1 MSTTIEIRK
10 AAALI
15 IEKTCNGN
23 ALPFAE
29 HLLVMKA
36 IDGDLADDDRT
47 ELEALYKRVSDG
59 TYDPAEKAWF
69 WGISGLTKA
78 GQYLCWKDHPVAF
91 WEKVSPAEEKAMAQR
106 IGDRCARLEALGV
119 LVTIA
124 SVEWFWSWFDG
135 IVATNPYLSLLAMTP
150 FIWERKAPNGQNGQ
164 VEAMF
169 VTGLDEH
176 YRGVIWDGEHVIKT
190 PLPTRDHAWF
200 RSMGWE
206 VMLHDSP
213 HYRHYKTTGWREMCA
228 QLQSIGVP
236 PDILER

>member
-1 MSTTIEIRK
+1 MSTTTEIK
-10 AAALI
+10 TKAALI
-15 IEKTCNGN
+15 LEKTHNGN
-23 ALPFAE
+23 LLPFAD

-36 IDGDLADDDRT
+36 VDGDLADDDRT

-69 WGISGLTKA
+69 WGVAGLTKA

-91 WEKVSPAEEKAMAQR
+91 WQKVSPAEEKAMAQR
-106 IGDRCARLEALGV
+106 IGDRCVRLEALGV

-135 IVATNPYLSLLAMTP
+135 IEATNPYLSLLAMTP
-150 FIWERKAPNGQNGQ
+150 FIWERKASNGQ

-213 HYRHYKTTGWREMCA
+213 HYRRYKTTGWREMCA
-228 QLQSIGVP
+228 HLQSIGVP
-236 PDILER
+236 PDILEH